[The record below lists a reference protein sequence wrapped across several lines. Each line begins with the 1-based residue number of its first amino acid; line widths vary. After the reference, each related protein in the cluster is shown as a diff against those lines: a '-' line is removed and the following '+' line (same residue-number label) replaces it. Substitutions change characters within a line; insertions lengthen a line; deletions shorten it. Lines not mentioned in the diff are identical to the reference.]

1 MYDLI
6 RYYQNTGIN
15 YDIYFSIFYLYV
27 NNKIIKIIIIF
38 IYINIIRIQ
47 RFFMKTFRYTFI
59 STKWMYFNNVHIFW
73 NTKKCWQLIYKRQPR
88 YFISKTRSEMLITI
102 ISYSI
107 SIRWRIIIQCN
118 IVSTLYAFG
127 LSWFYAS
134 DSNMVCWFTFL
145 RTIITN

>member
-59 STKWMYFNNVHIFW
+59 STKWMYFNNVHIF
-73 NTKKCWQLIYKRQPR
+73 
-88 YFISKTRSEMLITI
+88 
-102 ISYSI
+102 
-107 SIRWRIIIQCN
+107 
-118 IVSTLYAFG
+118 
-127 LSWFYAS
+127 
-134 DSNMVCWFTFL
+134 
-145 RTIITN
+145 